1 MHLAPRSRYQ
11 PVEISCCTAPFH
23 AISWWMKQPESQGDD
38 SAPTGPVPTIL
49 EAVVRR
55 LCVSA
60 VYNRGIVTLAP
71 HILYTKHDELHLDAV
86 ALERDGKPPRE
97 VKIGTYRVSGL
108 GAIQL
113 TDRSFVPIEQFDPI
127 EPRYAGVTL
136 MMVDRM

>member
-11 PVEISCCTAPFH
+11 PAEISCCTAPFH
-23 AISWWMKQPESQGDD
+23 AISWGMKQPESQGDD

-108 GAIQL
+108 GSISL
-113 TDRSFVPIEQFDPI
+113 MDRAFLPVELFDPL
-127 EPRYAGVTL
+127 EAKYQNVTL
-136 MMVDRM
+136 MAVDRV